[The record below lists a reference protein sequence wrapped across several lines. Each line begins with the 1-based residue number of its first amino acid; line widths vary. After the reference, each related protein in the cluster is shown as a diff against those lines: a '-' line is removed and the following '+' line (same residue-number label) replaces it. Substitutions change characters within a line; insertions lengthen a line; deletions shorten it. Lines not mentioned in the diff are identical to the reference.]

1 MTLAMNWRERISIDP
16 RIHHGKPCIKGTR
29 VPVSVI
35 VGSIADGDTPER
47 IIQSW
52 PQLTPEDITAALKF
66 AAATAG
72 AAVSMPAPAD
82 RD

>member
-1 MTLAMNWRERISIDP
+1 MNWRARISIDP
-16 RIHHGKPCIKGTR
+16 RIHHGKPCIKATR
-29 VPVSVI
+29 IPVSVI

-52 PQLTPEDITAALKF
+52 PQLTPEDITAALRF
-66 AAATAG
+66 AAAAAG

>member
-1 MTLAMNWRERISIDP
+1 
-16 RIHHGKPCIKGTR
+16 
-29 VPVSVI
+29 VSVI

>member
-1 MTLAMNWRERISIDP
+1 MNWRARISIDP

-29 VPVSVI
+29 IPVSVL

-52 PQLTPEDITAALKF
+52 RQLKPEDITAALRF

-72 AAVSMPAPAD
+72 AAVSMPVPAD